1 MAVGGGRPVGGA
13 PGGGWGCGASLG
25 LGIAVGAGP
34 ALGPPE
40 PACGRPLTPTLLFW
54 PFAMGRE

>member
-1 MAVGGGRPVGGA
+1 MAGGGIPLGG
-13 PGGGWGCGASLG
+13 PGGGWGVSLG
-25 LGIAVGAGP
+25 LGKAVGAGP

-54 PFAMGRE
+54 PFAMERG